1 MGFTKRP
8 DLVIPQLLIEA
19 IQGEFAGKKLLHGTG
34 AVVTS
39 NTLPGEKR
47 GGDTVTVPYFG
58 TLGEADDVLTEGD
71 ALTPEGI
78 NETSETATVQHSGKA
93 FETTDWARMAANA
106 DPYVEAA
113 RQLRVIMER
122 RFDRAL
128 IDQATAALP
137 SNYINDVTS
146 VPGQQLTY
154 DVVADSTGLWGD
166 QQEDIVLMGVHSKVY
181 RDLLKLKD
189 STGRNLLTMP
199 SYGPEGF
206 KPASIYGVPVIVS
219 DKCRVIT
226 GSPANKYE
234 TLLLKRDAL
243 ALWMAEAPV
252 VLTGSD
258 ILANTSLIATH
269 FYFASYRYKR
279 VRGSTHPG
287 VIKIVTF

>member
-1 MGFTKRP
+1 MGFTKRS
-8 DLVIPQLLIEA
+8 DLVIPQLLVEA
-19 IQGEFAGKKLLHGTG
+19 IQGEFAMKKLLYGSG
-34 AVVTS
+34 AVVSS
-39 NTLPGEKR
+39 NTLPGDKR

-58 TLGEADDVLTEGD
+58 TLGEADDILNEGD

-78 NETSETATVQHSGKA
+78 NQTVETATVKHSGKA
-93 FETTDWARMAANA
+93 FETTEWARMAAA
-106 DPYVEAA
+106 GDPYTEAA
-113 RQLRVIMER
+113 RQLRIVMER
-122 RFDRAL
+122 RFDKAL
-128 IDQATAALP
+128 IDEATAALP
-137 SNYINDVTS
+137 GTYVNDVTGT
-146 VPGQQLTY
+146 PGQQLTY

-199 SYGPEGF
+199 SYGPDGF

-219 DKCRVIT
+219 DKCKVIT
-226 GSPANKYE
+226 GTVNKYE
-234 TLLLKRDAL
+234 SLLLKRDAL
-243 ALWMAEAPV
+243 ALWMAEAPKV
-252 VLTGSD
+252 KTGDD
-258 ILANTSLIATH
+258 ILADTNLVATH